1 MDGLT
6 LFWTQTAIK
15 QRNYTFEYW
24 NKRNKSRLYS
34 QKLNLAI
41 RGRTE
46 LLKQLPEMGK
56 PTNYKNP
63 RAIILGHYSIL
74 YKIQHKKI
82 IITGFWD
89 NRQDPEKLLKFLARK

>member
-56 PTNYKNP
+56 PTNHKNP

>member
-46 LLKQLPEMGK
+46 LLKQLPEMEELRG
-56 PTNYKNP
+56 
-63 RAIILGHYSIL
+63 
-74 YKIQHKKI
+74 
-82 IITGFWD
+82 
-89 NRQDPEKLLKFLARK
+89 E

>member
-15 QRNYTFEYW
+15 QRNYTFEYR

-56 PTNYKNP
+56 PTNYKNT